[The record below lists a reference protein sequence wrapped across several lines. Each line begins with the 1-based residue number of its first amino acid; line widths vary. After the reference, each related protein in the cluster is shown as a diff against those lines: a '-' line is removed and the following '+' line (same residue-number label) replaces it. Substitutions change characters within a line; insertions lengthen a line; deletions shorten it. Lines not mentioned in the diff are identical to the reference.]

1 MNLKVLVIAIC
12 FLSASV
18 FADSDMKRKDIS
30 TVDDVKELRALMIKR
45 MNTKLASGDLDER
58 RVKFLE
64 KRIALLETK
73 PLPTQEQLNWR
84 KENRKAVKSS
94 RGQKGKGADKSLR
107 GQKGKSN
114 AGKKRK
120 YLQKRRNH
128 RF

>member
-18 FADSDMKRKDIS
+18 FADSDMKSKDIS

-73 PLPTQEQLNWR
+73 PLPTQEQLNFFDTF
-84 KENRKAVKSS
+84 
-94 RGQKGKGADKSLR
+94 G
-107 GQKGKSN
+107 
-114 AGKKRK
+114 
-120 YLQKRRNH
+120 YLLVRQLFSPEDTEKIIEG
-128 RF
+128 FE

>member
-12 FLSASV
+12 FLSAGV

-30 TVDDVKELRALMIKR
+30 TVNDVKEFRALMIKR
-45 MNTKLASGDLDER
+45 MNTKLTSGDLGKR
-58 RVKFLE
+58 KIKFLE

-73 PLPTQEQLNWR
+73 PLPTQEQINWR

-94 RGQKGKGADKSLR
+94 RGQKGK
-107 GQKGKSN
+107 N
-114 AGKKRK
+114 HAGKKRK

-128 RF
+128 KF

>member
-12 FLSASV
+12 FLSASI

-45 MNTKLASGDLDER
+45 MNTKLASGDLGKRE
-58 RVKFLE
+58 VKFLE
-64 KRIALLETK
+64 NRIALLETK
-73 PLPTQEQLNWR
+73 PLPTQEQIDWR
-84 KENRKAVKSS
+84 KENREAVKSS
-94 RGQKGKGADKSLR
+94 R

-120 YLQKRRNH
+120 YLQKKRN
-128 RF
+128 RKF

>member
-12 FLSASV
+12 FLSVGV

-30 TVDDVKELRALMIKR
+30 TVDDAKEFRALMIKR
-45 MNTKLASGDLDER
+45 INTKLASGDLGKR
-58 RVKFLE
+58 KIKFLK

-73 PLPTQEQLNWR
+73 PLPTQEQINWR

-94 RGQKGKGADKSLR
+94 RGQKGKG
-107 GQKGKSN
+107 N

-128 RF
+128 KF